1 MRSSDQSSSRN
12 SPSFSRNAAGKSAAE
27 FNPVVIDHGDKKSGE
42 DKSGTDLGG
51 NQKNGGGEK
60 KIPSL
65 LDLDDIVPDDDV
77 KAKEGAKV
85 REMFKEYE
93 GGKEVEEDVGYN
105 YGRGALAGHRGR
117 GRGFGAFGSF
127 R

>member
-65 LDLDDIVPDDDV
+65 LDLDDIVPDEDV

-105 YGRGALAGHRGR
+105 YGRGGLGGNRGR

>member
-1 MRSSDQSSSRN
+1 MVKSSEQSSGQN
-12 SPSFSRNAAGKSAAE
+12 SPSFSKNAAGKSAAE
-27 FNPVVIDHGDKKSGE
+27 FNPVVIDHSDKSGE
-42 DKSGTDLGG
+42 DKSGADHGG
-51 NQKNGGGEK
+51 NKKNGGGQK

-65 LDLDDIVPDDDV
+65 LDLDEIVPDEDV

-105 YGRGALAGHRGR
+105 FGRGGVGGNRGR

>member
-1 MRSSDQSSSRN
+1 MKSSDQSSSRN
-12 SPSFSRNAAGKSAAE
+12 SPSFNRNAAAE
-27 FNPVVIDHGDKKSGE
+27 FNPVVIDHGEKKSSE

-51 NQKNGGGEK
+51 NKKNGGGQK

-65 LDLDDIVPDDDV
+65 LDLDDLVPDEDV

-105 YGRGALAGHRGR
+105 YGRGGLGGNRGR